1 LKSALQKAFSFS
13 LAEETYVIRADGQ
26 YDTKKLLPGRSS
38 PMFLTVFP
46 KSLVGIYDTPKV
58 RLLVITISRGR
69 RRTASFTYYTFT
81 CLYAKTNSRIMP

>member
-1 LKSALQKAFSFS
+1 
-13 LAEETYVIRADGQ
+13 
-26 YDTKKLLPGRSS
+26 
-38 PMFLTVFP
+38 MFLTVFP

-58 RLLVITISRGR
+58 GILVITISRGR